1 MQELRIGPNEAGQR
15 LDKYLHKA
23 LPAAPNSLLYQQLR
37 KKNLTLNKKKAE
49 GKEILKEGDVIQCFF
64 SQETF
69 EKFLGRSALSDRI
82 QAYRN
87 AYQKLRGI
95 EILYED
101 ENFLF
106 LNKPVG
112 VLSQKAAA
120 QDLSIN
126 EWLIGYLLGNGKI
139 KEPELETFS
148 PSVCNRLD
156 RNTSG
161 IVLCGKSLIGLQALS
176 ALLKERGMEKYYHC
190 ICKGRIREEKTIE
203 GFLIKDEKEN
213 RVMILKEAAAGAS
226 PILTRYVPLEASQ
239 NHTLLEVELIT
250 GKTHQIRAHL
260 SSMGHPILGDSKYGG
275 AVSEREKHL
284 GIQAKSQLLHAHH
297 VCFPSKE
304 EVENQWPEFA
314 DAFMP
319 LSGKTI
325 TATEPKE
332 FQKIRDA
339 LFSKRVIIDERHNN
353 LRKS

>member
-23 LPAAPNSLLYQQLR
+23 LPEAPNSLLYQQLR

-69 EKFLGRSALSDRI
+69 EKFSGRSDLSDRI
-82 QAYRN
+82 QVYRDAYK
-87 AYQKLRGI
+87 QLHGI

-101 ENFLF
+101 ENFVF

-112 VLSQKAAA
+112 ILSQKANQ
-120 QDLSIN
+120 QDLSLN
-126 EWLIGYLLGNGKI
+126 EWLIGYLLENGKL
-139 KEPELETFS
+139 KEKELETFC

-161 IVLCGKSLIGLQALS
+161 IVLCGKSLTGLQALS
-176 ALLKERGMEKYYHC
+176 ALLKGRGMEKYYHC
-190 ICKGRIREEKTIE
+190 ICMGRLREEKTIE

-213 RVMILKEAAAGAS
+213 RVMILKEVADGAS
-226 PILTRYVPLEASQ
+226 PILTRYVPIESSQ

-260 SSMGHPILGDSKYGG
+260 ASMGHPILGDSKYGRTVFDQVKL
-275 AVSEREKHL
+275 A
-284 GIQAKSQLLHAHH
+284 GIHPKSQLLHAHH

-304 EVENQWPEFA
+304 EAEDQWPEFA
-314 DAFMP
+314 GALNP
-319 LSGKTI
+319 LFGKTI
-325 TATEPKE
+325 TAPEPKE
-332 FQKIRDA
+332 FQKIRDV
-339 LFSKRVIIDERHNN
+339 LFSKRVIVDERHNG
-353 LRKS
+353 

>member
-15 LDKYLHKA
+15 LDKYMHKE
-23 LPAAPNSLLYQQLR
+23 LPEAPNSLLYQQLR

-69 EKFLGRSALSDRI
+69 EKFSGRSDLSDRI
-82 QAYRN
+82 QVYRDG
-87 AYQKLRGI
+87 YKKLHGM

-112 VLSQKAAA
+112 ILSQKASQ
-120 QDLSIN
+120 QDLSLN
-126 EWLIGYLLGNGKI
+126 EWLIGYLLENGKL
-139 KEPELETFS
+139 KEKELETFC

-176 ALLKERGMEKYYHC
+176 ALLKGRGMEKHYHC
-190 ICKGRIREEKTIE
+190 ICTGRIREEKTIE
-203 GFLIKDEKEN
+203 GFLVKDEKEN
-213 RVMILKEAAAGAS
+213 RVMILKEAVDGAS
-226 PILTRYVPLEASQ
+226 PILTKYVPLETSQ

-260 SSMGHPILGDSKYGG
+260 ASMGHPILGDSKYGG
-275 AVSEREKHL
+275 TVSERVKHA
-284 GIQAKSQLLHAHH
+284 GVHPKSQLLHAHH
-297 VCFPSKE
+297 VRFPFKE
-304 EVENQWPEFA
+304 ETEAHWPEFTVVLK
-314 DAFMP
+314 P
-319 LSGKTI
+319 LFGKTI
-325 TATEPKE
+325 TAPEPKE
-332 FQKIRDA
+332 FQKIRDI
-339 LFSKRVIIDERHNN
+339 LFSKRDSIDERHNH
-353 LRKS
+353 

>member
-1 MQELRIGPNEAGQR
+1 M
-15 LDKYLHKA
+15 DKYLHKA
-23 LPAAPNSLLYQQLR
+23 LPEAPNSLLYQQLR

-69 EKFLGRSALSDRI
+69 EKFSGRSDLSDRI
-82 QAYRN
+82 QVYRD
-87 AYQKLRGI
+87 AFQKLHGV

-112 VLSQKAAA
+112 ILSQKASQ
-120 QDLSIN
+120 QDLSLN
-126 EWLIGYLLGNGKI
+126 EWLIGYLLENGKL
-139 KEPELETFS
+139 KEKELETFC

-161 IVLCGKSLIGLQALS
+161 IVLCGKSLTGLQALS
-176 ALLKERGMEKYYHC
+176 AILKGRGMDKYYHC
-190 ICKGRIREEKTIE
+190 ICMGRIREEKTIE

-213 RVMILKEAAAGAS
+213 RVMILKEVADGAS
-226 PILTRYVPLEASQ
+226 PILTRYVPIESSQ

-260 SSMGHPILGDSKYGG
+260 ASMGHPVLGDSKYGG
-275 AVSEREKHL
+275 TVSDREKRA
-284 GIQAKSQLLHAHH
+284 GIHPKSQLLHAHH

-304 EVENQWPEFA
+304 EAEDQWPEFA
-314 DAFMP
+314 GALNP
-319 LSGKTI
+319 LFGKTI
-325 TATEPKE
+325 TAPEP
-332 FQKIRDA
+332 
-339 LFSKRVIIDERHNN
+339 
-353 LRKS
+353 